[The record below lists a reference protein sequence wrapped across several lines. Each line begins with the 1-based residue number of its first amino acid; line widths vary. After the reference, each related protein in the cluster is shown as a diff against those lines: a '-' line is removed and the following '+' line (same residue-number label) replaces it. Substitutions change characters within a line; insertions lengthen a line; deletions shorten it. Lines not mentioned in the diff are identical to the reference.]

1 MTLDRGTLLN
11 QRYKIVDI
19 LGQGGMA
26 SIYRAIDENLN
37 LDVAVK
43 ENLFTTEEY
52 ARQFHLEA
60 VLLAGLRHPNL
71 PRVTDHFVIPDQG
84 QYLVMDY
91 IEGEDLRQRMDRIGV
106 LPDDE
111 VTVVGV
117 ALAEALQYLHTRTP
131 PIYHRDIKPGNV
143 KVNPQGHVYLVDFG
157 LAKVENEGQLTTTGA
172 RAMTP
177 GYSPPEQYGTARTDQ
192 RTDIYSLGATL
203 YSALTNCLPEDG
215 LARAMG
221 QVDLTPLRYRN
232 PGISRRLASVIEK
245 ALEVQP
251 ENRYQDAEEFQQE
264 LLNCRSISRRKTP
277 LFLTLPPPPTH
288 EDEVVN
294 ITEEDSEQMVHPP
307 PSSPSALLP
316 LPVSTSVI
324 DPASKPRRRRK
335 QRWRGFGLAV
345 ILLGLLALVGGAAIV
360 FDIPPFNGLWPLRAT
375 QTNAFPMIGAASQ
388 EADQPSP
395 LTTERFLMIATMEG
409 ETLAEAS
416 ATGLPEPPPLQP
428 LSTPTPVVTQLVEAG
443 PAQIAF
449 ASDREGLPQI
459 YLINTDGSGLR
470 QITDMPDGA
479 CQPDFSPDGM
489 QIVFISP
496 CQRYQESYSLA
507 SMFIIDIEGE
517 NLTPLPN
524 VPGGDYDPAWSPD
537 GKLIAFTSLRSGGK
551 PKIYLLN
558 LENEVVTLLAD
569 EGVKNIQPAWSPDG
583 KEIAFVTNRRGP
595 QQVWFMNTDGSDQR
609 LFSRSKDLVNST
621 PAWSPNGKVIL
632 YTQLQANNIPRL
644 MVAAQEEDGF
654 SEFPVTQSTQAMRD
668 ARYSPDSAW
677 LTFESWQW
685 AQSAYHNIYIM
696 SSSGVS
702 LQQVTS
708 DPTFDF
714 QPVWRPLPS
723 QP

>member
-1 MTLDRGTLLN
+1 MTLDRGNLLN

-52 ARQFHLEA
+52 ARQFRLEA
-60 VLLAGLRHPNL
+60 VILAGLRHPNL

-106 LPDDE
+106 LPDEE
-111 VTVVGV
+111 VIVVGV
-117 ALAEALQYLHTRTP
+117 ALSEALQFLHTRTP

-157 LAKVENEGQLTTTGA
+157 LVKVENQGQLTTTGA

-203 YSALTNCLPEDG
+203 YSALTDSLPEDG
-215 LARAMG
+215 MARAMG
-221 QVDLTPLRYRN
+221 QVDLTPIRYRN
-232 PGISRRLASVIEK
+232 PGVSRRLASVIEK
-245 ALEVQP
+245 ALEVHP
-251 ENRYQDAEEFQQE
+251 EERYQDAEEFQQE
-264 LLNCRSISRRKTP
+264 LLNCRSVSRRKTP
-277 LFLTLPPPPTH
+277 LFLTLPPPP
-288 EDEVVN
+288 
-294 ITEEDSEQMVHPP
+294 IEEDSYSVVENEDPQQQNPAP
-307 PSSPSALLP
+307 AISPSAILP
-316 LPVSTSVI
+316 LPVSASVI
-324 DPASKPRRRRK
+324 DPVSKPRRKRK
-335 QRWRGFGLAV
+335 QSWRSSCLAV
-345 ILLGLLALVGGAAIV
+345 LLISLLALVGGAAIFLNITP
-360 FDIPPFNGLWPLRAT
+360 FDGLWPPRTT
-375 QTNAFPMIGAASQ
+375 QAITIPLAGAASQ
-388 EADQPSP
+388 EAMQASP
-395 LTTERFLMIATMEG
+395 MTTDRFIMISTIEG
-409 ETLAEAS
+409 DILAEPS
-416 ATGLPEPPPLQP
+416 ATAFSETPQVQA
-428 LSTPTPVVTQLVEAG
+428 LSTPTPVATPMVEII

-449 ASDREGLPQI
+449 ASTREGLPQI
-459 YLINTDGSGLR
+459 FLIDADGTGLK

-507 SMFIIDIEGE
+507 SMFIIDVEGE
-517 NLTPLPN
+517 NLTPLSN

-537 GKLIAFTSLRSGGK
+537 GKFIAFTSLRSGGK

-558 LENEVVTLLAD
+558 LEDGDVILLAD
-569 EGVKNIQPAWSPDG
+569 EGTKNTQPAWSPDS

-595 QQVWFMNTDGSDQR
+595 QQVWFMNADGSDQR

-621 PAWSPNGKVIL
+621 PAWSPEGKVIL
-632 YTQLQANNIPRL
+632 FTQLQTNNIPRL
-644 MVAAQEEDGF
+644 MAAAQEEDGF
-654 SEFPVTQSTQAMRD
+654 SEFPVTQSTHSMRD

-677 LTFESWQW
+677 LAFESWQW
-685 AQSAYHNIYIM
+685 AQSSYHNIYIM
-696 SSSGVS
+696 SSSGVN
-702 LQQVTS
+702 LQQVTNEPS
-708 DPTFDF
+708 FDF
-714 QPVWRPLPS
+714 HPVWRPFPP